1 MKRVLALIL
10 TMVVGLGLLTACAPD
25 QDTCDHNWSE
35 WTVVTEATC
44 TVDGSEKR
52 TCSICK
58 KEETRPI
65 TAAHQWGEW
74 KIVEPATHETPGLK
88 ERECSVDH
96 EKQQEEIPAYG
107 GEHEYK
113 LDKTIEGDCVTKT
126 VYEYKCSVCG
136 DIRKE
141 EGNIVPD
148 KHVGTKYDCG
158 LHCEFCGKDM
168 DHAATTC
175 GVEGHF
181 KCDGLDH
188 TQCAIEKASNMK
200 LHRHRR
206 WQSVASRRLY
216 LRGGQ
221 DGKYSCP
228 PL

>member
-107 GEHEYK
+107 GEHE
-113 LDKTIEGDCVTKT
+113 
-126 VYEYKCSVCG
+126 
-136 DIRKE
+136 
-141 EGNIVPD
+141 
-148 KHVGTKYDCG
+148 
-158 LHCEFCGKDM
+158 
-168 DHAATTC
+168 
-175 GVEGHF
+175 
-181 KCDGLDH
+181 
-188 TQCAIEKASNMK
+188 
-200 LHRHRR
+200 
-206 WQSVASRRLY
+206 
-216 LRGGQ
+216 
-221 DGKYSCP
+221 
-228 PL
+228 